1 MGRTS
6 GWPRKYLNG
15 CPLHLETSLFPFWG
29 SGEIVR
35 NSFIW
40 RQIFDEVDDIQFAD
54 ASKETFQIHKE
65 NRAVD
70 GLWGM
75 AIFLGKPINQSYGT
89 S

>member
-1 MGRTS
+1 
-6 GWPRKYLNG
+6 
-15 CPLHLETSLFPFWG
+15 
-29 SGEIVR
+29 VR